1 MNANMRF
8 CRLVTVGLAPKK
20 GRGIRWHVD
29 CDCGER
35 RIVRQDHLRSGN
47 TKSCGCLR
55 EEVAGKLKRTHGLH
69 GKPLHMVWGT
79 MIQRCSNPRNK
90 DFRHYGAR
98 GITVCERWRQSFEN
112 FLADMGPRPAGLT
125 LEREDNDG
133 PYAPDNCIWA
143 TRKEQ
148 SNNQRNRRTK
158 Q

>member
-1 MNANMRF
+1 
-8 CRLVTVGLAPKK
+8 
-20 GRGIRWHVD
+20 
-29 CDCGER
+29 
-35 RIVRQDHLRSGN
+35 
-47 TKSCGCLR
+47 
-55 EEVAGKLKRTHGLH
+55 
-69 GKPLHMVWGT
+69 MVWGT